1 MNDLATHTH
10 TLRLDAACVAD
21 ADRSFSPG
29 TLVLGL
35 TGNGEDARSRVLY
48 AGPPESLPAHLHSV
62 ARTIRLPG
70 STLLPAFANA
80 HTHLDLTGLGP
91 RPYDPETESFD
102 RWLSMIVRD
111 RPTEPER
118 VYEAVELGLRLS
130 LAGGVVAVGDI
141 AGQTST
147 PRIEP
152 FRAMRASPVRGVSF
166 LEYFA
171 IGAGETRGFRGI
183 RESLEAHAEDLAIE
197 DPSLARLGVQPHAP
211 YSVSARAYEDLAGL
225 LPAHTPRST
234 HAAETLAERE
244 FIARGTGPQRD
255 FLHTL
260 GVWDDSIL
268 ETLGQGDSPIRH
280 LEPILRSSGSPWLIA
295 HANDTSD
302 EDIRILAESGASVAF
317 CPRSHRYFGHLRDLP
332 AHRWPD
338 MLGAGVAAC
347 LGTDSI
353 VNLDTPD
360 RITPLDDA
368 RLLSREGRD
377 AATPE
382 TLLRMITQNPA
393 RALGMNPDEFAFD
406 EGPLAGLVEIP
417 GAGSLAEVFESDR
430 APSLLFVRNHSDLIG
445 K

>member
-1 MNDLATHTH
+1 MNDLATHTDL
-10 TLRLDAACVAD
+10 LRLDAACVAD
-21 ADRSFSPG
+21 ADRAFAPG

-35 TGNGEDARSRVLY
+35 SGDGRTHVLY
-48 AGPPESLPAHLHSV
+48 AGSPEGVPAQLHRV
-62 ARTIRLPG
+62 ERTISLPG
-70 STLLPAFANA
+70 STLVPAFVNA
-80 HTHLDLTGLGP
+80 HTHLDLTVLGP
-91 RPYDPETESFD
+91 RPYDPEAESFD

-118 VYEAVELGLRLS
+118 VHEAVELGLRLS

-141 AGQTST
+141 AGQTHT

-152 FRAMRASPVRGVSF
+152 FRALQASPVRGVSF

-171 IGAGETRGFRGI
+171 IGTGETRGFRGI
-183 RESLEAHAEDLAIE
+183 RESLEAHAPDLAIH
-197 DPSLARLGVQPHAP
+197 DPDQARLGVQPHAP
-211 YSVSARAYEDLAGL
+211 YSVSARAYADLSAL

-260 GVWDDSIL
+260 GVWDQAIL
-268 ETLGQGDSPIRH
+268 ESLGRGESPIRH
-280 LEPILRSSGSPWLIA
+280 LEPVLRSPGSPWLLA
-295 HANDTSD
+295 HANDTSED
-302 EDIRILAESGASVAF
+302 DIRVLAESGASVAF

-332 AHRWPD
+332 PHRWPD
-338 MLGAGVAAC
+338 MLEAGVVTC

-368 RLLSREGRD
+368 RLLAREGRD
-377 AATPE
+377 AARPE
-382 TLLRMITQNPA
+382 TLLRMITSNPA
-393 RALGMNPDEFAFD
+393 RALGLEPEEFDFGA
-406 EGPLAGLVEIP
+406 GVLAGLVEIP
-417 GAGSLAEVFESDR
+417 GARSLADVFASER
-430 APSLLFVRNHSDLIG
+430 APSLLYVRNHSDLIG
-445 K
+445 N